1 MNIELRNE
9 LIRLARVSRIV
20 TYGEIAPRYGLDMAL
35 SQDRNTISRLLD
47 EISES
52 EFDESRPLLSAVVVH
67 SNDGFPG
74 GGFYQMAERLGLFDG
89 TDRVAFFVE
98 ELRRVHLYWRN
109 NINP

>member
-9 LIRLARVSRIV
+9 LIRLARVGRIV

-52 EFDESRPLLSAVVVH
+52 